1 MYKLTRSALFCLS
14 AETAHDVAMDLI
26 SAGERLGLT
35 RFIAPNVPAKPRH
48 VMGLRFANPVGL
60 AAGLDKNGDN
70 IDGLGNLGFG
80 FLELGTVTPLAQPG
94 NPKPRLFR
102 IPEKEAII
110 NRMGFNNLGVDHL
123 VANVRK
129 SRFKGVIGINIGK
142 NLTTALED
150 ANQDYLTCLR
160 KVYAHADYVAVN
172 LSSPNTPGLR
182 QLQYG
187 EALKSLLTA
196 LKEEQV
202 RLAQQYDRKVP
213 LAIKIAPDM
222 TEEEI
227 AAVAG
232 ELMAYE
238 LDGVIATNTGLDRTA
253 LAGHPTGAETGGLS
267 GAPLSNSSTQVIKIL
282 AGELA
287 GKLPIIGVGG
297 VMDAATAADKIK
309 AGASLVQLYSG
320 FVYNGPNL
328 IKEAAEAVYSVNSD

>member
-26 SAGERLGLT
+26 SAGGRLGLT
-35 RFIAPNVPAKPRH
+35 RFIAPTVPAKPRH

-70 IDGLGNLGFG
+70 IDGLGSLGFG

-196 LKEEQV
+196 LKEEQA
-202 RLAQQYDRKVP
+202 RLAQEYDRKVP

-238 LDGVIATNTGLDRTA
+238 FDGVIATNTGLDRTA
-253 LAGHPTGAETGGLS
+253 LAGHPTGAEAGGLS

-320 FVYNGPNL
+320 FIYNGPNL
-328 IKEAAEAVYSVNSD
+328 IKEAAEAVYSVDSD